1 MSTLRV
7 QNLTTNGAYQDVI
20 SVVNGRLDR
29 PGKILQVQTIRTDVR
44 MTYTSLNTGNGT
56 PVSQLNIGLFPRR
69 ADSWVLV
76 QWMICGEMTHDNVW
90 LIHQNDSLI
99 TTAPYQGF
107 NNVTGNTGR
116 WVGYVPAGYDADDN
130 STPHN
135 YFIQWY
141 GPVNDTA
148 GRIYTP
154 AVRCSANATPLFA
167 LNRTLG
173 SAGQGGF
180 ENMISTG
187 VIMEIAA

>member
-7 QNLTTNGAYQDVI
+7 QNLTATSVSNNVI
-20 SVVNGRLDR
+20 RIVDGRLDR
-29 PGKILQVQTIRTDVR
+29 PGKIIQAHTVRSDVR
-44 MTYTSLNTGNGT
+44 TTYSALPSGNGT
-56 PVSQLNIGLFPRR
+56 PVAQMNMGLFPRR

-76 QWMICGEMTHDNVW
+76 QWMLCGEMHNDCVW
-90 LIHQNDSLI
+90 LIHQNDSVI

-107 NNVTGNTGR
+107 NNLVGNTGR

-141 GPVNDTA
+141 GPVGDTQP
-148 GRIYTP
+148 RIYTP
-154 AVRCSANATPLFA
+154 AIRSSSSGSYTWA

-173 SAGQGGF
+173 SVGQDGF